1 MPPINNVFEIIAVFL
16 PIQTGDAVKLR
27 FKVSDKNGRE
37 SQTKTK
43 WVWSGRHNENGM
55 GCGKHK

>member
-1 MPPINNVFEIIAVFL
+1 MQPINDVFKIIAVFI
-16 PIQTGDAVKLR
+16 PIRAGDAVKLR

-37 SQTKTK
+37 CQTKTK

-55 GCGKHK
+55 ECEKRK